1 MKYRVTFTVRQTF
14 EREVEADSP
23 TKAKLLVQEGN
34 STHLRRD
41 LGDAAVF
48 SNYLVEEIVD
58 DADS

>member
-1 MKYRVTFTVRQTF
+1 MRYCVTFTVRQTF

-23 TKAKLLVQEGN
+23 AEAKQLVQQGN
-34 STHLRRD
+34 ATHLRRD

-58 DADS
+58 DD